1 MRLGSPMTTP
11 VESGAGVTQRLDKWL
26 WFVRVV
32 KTRSLA
38 AKLVAEGGVRLNR
51 QRIEKPSTTVRA
63 GDVLTIAVHD
73 RVRIL
78 KVVAPG
84 IRRGPPTEAQLL
96 YEDLTPPR
104 DPVAPPEASVAPRDE
119 GAGRPTKRERRLTD
133 RLKDTPSWDE
143 T

>member
-1 MRLGSPMTTP
+1 MSAPTET
-11 VESGAGVTQRLDKWL
+11 GASATQRLDKWL

-32 KTRSLA
+32 KTRTLA
-38 AKLVAEGGVRLNR
+38 AKLVANGGVRLNR
-51 QRIEKPSTTVRA
+51 QRMEKPSATVRP

-84 IRRGPPTEAQLL
+84 TRRGAPAEAQLL

-104 DPVAPPEASVAPRDE
+104 DPVAPSETSVAPREE
-119 GAGRPTKRERRLTD
+119 GTGRPTKRERRQTD
-133 RLKDTPSWDE
+133 RLKDSTSWDE

>member
-1 MRLGSPMTTP
+1 MSAP
-11 VESGAGVTQRLDKWL
+11 VDGVVAATQRLDKWL

-32 KTRSLA
+32 KTRTLA

-51 QRIEKPSTTVRA
+51 LRVEKPSATVRP

-84 IRRGPPTEAQLL
+84 VRRGPPPEAQLL
-96 YEDLTPPR
+96 YEDLTPPP
-104 DPVAPPEASVAPRDE
+104 DPAVAKDPGVAPRDE
-119 GAGRPTKRERRLTD
+119 GAGRPTKRERRQTD
-133 RLKDTPSWDE
+133 RLKDASSRDE

>member
-1 MRLGSPMTTP
+1 MPAGARMTAP
-11 VESGAGVTQRLDKWL
+11 LEAGASVTQRLDKWL

-38 AKLVAEGGVRLNR
+38 AKLVADGGVRLNR
-51 QRIEKPSTTVRA
+51 QRIEKPSTTVRP

-84 IRRGPPTEAQLL
+84 IRRGPPPEAQLL

-104 DPVAPPEASVAPRDE
+104 EPVATIEASVAPREE
-119 GAGRPTKRERRLTD
+119 GAGRPTKRERRQTD
-133 RLKDTPSWDE
+133 RLKDSTWDE

>member
-1 MRLGSPMTTP
+1 MSAP
-11 VESGAGVTQRLDKWL
+11 VDAGASITQRLDKWL

-32 KTRSLA
+32 KTRTLA
-38 AKLVAEGGVRLNR
+38 GKLVTEGGVRLNR
-51 QRIEKPSTTVRA
+51 QRIEKPSATVRP

-84 IRRGPPTEAQLL
+84 IRRGPPPEAQLL

-104 DPVAPPEASVAPRDE
+104 DPVAPLEASVAPRDE
-119 GAGRPTKRERRLTD
+119 GAGRPTKRERRKTD
-133 RLKDTPSWDE
+133 RLREPSSWDE